1 MVRIFFRSHKKV
13 QRGFAEAIAKAL
25 VQAQN
30 NKQPAQMDVGTS
42 ILRGV
47 THNRRTGVS
56 PYVNYTSI
64 DPNLGVIRVD
74 TAAGK
79 PLAIIWNYG
88 ENSTNC

>member
-1 MVRIFFRSHKKV
+1 M
-13 QRGFAEAIAKAL
+13 
-25 VQAQN
+25 
-30 NKQPAQMDVGTS
+30 QPAQLDVGTS

-47 THNRRTGVS
+47 THNRRTDVS

-74 TAAGK
+74 TAEGK

-88 ENSTNC
+88 IVFRNLQLFNHSHSRNLL